1 MLSGIDPIVL
11 FFALGLL
18 AGVMKADLRLPPAI
32 YEFVS
37 TLLLLA
43 IGMKG
48 GIELARQP
56 ATGLVSDL
64 LLTLMLG
71 ILLTFIAFFIL
82 RGLGRL
88 DRANAAAVAAHYG
101 SVSIGTFAVAVAF
114 LATAGITYEP
124 TLPLLLVLL
133 EIPAIILGILLAR
146 GVQAGTPWGEI
157 AREVLLGKSVLLL
170 LGGLLIGWAAGPA
183 GLEPLAPLFFD
194 LFKGILA
201 IFLLEMGL
209 IAADHLGGFRR
220 YGLFMG
226 AFALLIP
233 PCFAMIG
240 IGFAQLMDLSLGGTI
255 LLATLAASASYIA
268 APAAMRSAVPE
279 ANPALSLTAALAIT
293 FPFNI
298 LIGIPLYQRIA
309 TWLMEMPS

>member
-1 MLSGIDPIVL
+1 MGLDPIVL
-11 FFALGLL
+11 FFALGLA
-18 AGVMKADLRLPPAI
+18 AGVLKADLRLPPAI

-37 TLLLLA
+37 TVLLLS

-56 ATGLVSDL
+56 ADGLAVDL
-64 LLTLMLG
+64 LLTLALG
-71 ILLTFIAFFIL
+71 ILLTFLAFFIL
-82 RGLGRL
+82 RQIGRL
-88 DRANAAAVAAHYG
+88 DRSNAAAVAAHYG

-114 LATAGITYEP
+114 LTGAGVSYEP

-133 EIPAIILGILLAR
+133 EIPAIVLGILLAR
-146 GVQAGTPWGEI
+146 GLQAGAPWGEI
-157 AREVLLGKSVLLL
+157 AHEVLLGRSVLLL
-170 LGGLLIGWAAGPA
+170 LGGLFIGWAAGA
-183 GLEPLAPLFFD
+183 DGLAPIAPLFFD

-201 IFLLEMGL
+201 VFLLEMGL

-220 YGLFMG
+220 HGFFMA

-233 PCFAMIG
+233 PAFAMIG
-240 IGFAQLMDLSLGGTI
+240 LGFAILMGLSIGGAT

-298 LIGIPLYQRIA
+298 LVGIPLYRQA
-309 TWLMEMPS
+309 AEWLLVR

>member
-1 MLSGIDPIVL
+1 MGLDPIVL
-11 FFALGLL
+11 FFALGLG
-18 AGVMKADLRLPPAI
+18 AGILKADLRLPPAI

-37 TLLLLA
+37 TVLLLS

-56 ATGLVSDL
+56 ADGLALDL
-64 LLTLMLG
+64 LLTLILG

-82 RGLGRL
+82 RYVGRL
-88 DRANAAAVAAHYG
+88 DRSNSAAVAAHYG

-114 LATAGITYEP
+114 LAGAGISYEP

-133 EIPAIILGILLAR
+133 EIPAIVLGILLAR
-146 GVQAGTPWGEI
+146 GVKAGTPWGEI
-157 AREVLLGKSVLLL
+157 AHEVLLGRSVLLL
-170 LGGLLIGWAAGPA
+170 LGGLAIGWAAGPE
-183 GLEPLAPLFFD
+183 GLEPVAPLFFD

-201 IFLLEMGL
+201 VFLLEMGL
-209 IAADHLGGFRR
+209 IAADHVGGFRR
-220 YGLFMG
+220 HGLFMG

-233 PCFAMIG
+233 PLFAMIG
-240 IGFAQLMDLSLGGTI
+240 LGFAALMELSVGGAI

-279 ANPALSLTAALAIT
+279 ANPAISLTAALAIT

-298 LIGIPLYQRIA
+298 LVGIPLYQQA
-309 TWLMEMPS
+309 AEWLLRTPS

>member
-1 MLSGIDPIVL
+1 MGLDPIVL
-11 FFALGLL
+11 FFALGLG
-18 AGVMKADLRLPPAI
+18 AGILKADLRLPPAI

-37 TLLLLA
+37 TVLLLS

-56 ATGLVSDL
+56 TEGLAVDL
-64 LLTLMLG
+64 LLTLILG

-82 RGLGRL
+82 RYVGRL
-88 DRANAAAVAAHYG
+88 DRSNSAAVAAHYG

-114 LATAGITYEP
+114 LAGAGIPYEP

-133 EIPAIILGILLAR
+133 EIPAIVLGILLAR
-146 GVQAGTPWGEI
+146 GLRAGAPWGEI
-157 AREVLLGKSVLLL
+157 AHEVLLGRSVLLL
-170 LGGLLIGWAAGPA
+170 LGGLVIGWAAGA
-183 GLEPLAPLFFD
+183 EGLEPVAPLFFD

-201 IFLLEMGL
+201 VFLLEMGL
-209 IAADHLGGFRR
+209 IAADHFGGFRR
-220 YGLFMG
+220 HGPFMV

-233 PCFAMIG
+233 PFFAMIG
-240 IGFAQLMDLSLGGTI
+240 LGFALLMGLSVGGAI

-279 ANPALSLTAALAIT
+279 ANPALSLTAALALT

-298 LIGIPLYQRIA
+298 LVGIPLYQRA
-309 TWLMEMPS
+309 AEWLLRTSS

>member
-1 MLSGIDPIVL
+1 MGLDPIVL
-11 FFALGLL
+11 FFALGLA

-37 TLLLLA
+37 TVLLLS

-56 ATGLVSDL
+56 ADGLAIDL
-64 LLTLMLG
+64 MLTLVLG
-71 ILLTFIAFFIL
+71 ILLTFLAFFVL
-82 RGLGRL
+82 RQIGRL
-88 DRANAAAVAAHYG
+88 DRSNAAAVAAHYG

-114 LATAGITYEP
+114 LASAGIAYEP

-133 EIPAIILGILLAR
+133 EIPAIVLGILLAR
-146 GVQAGTPWGEI
+146 GLQAGAPWGEI
-157 AREVLLGKSVLLL
+157 AHEVLLGRSVLLL
-170 LGGLLIGWAAGPA
+170 IGGLIIGWAAGA
-183 GLEPLAPLFFD
+183 EGLAPVAPLFFD

-220 YGLFMG
+220 YGFFMG

-233 PCFAMIG
+233 PLFAMIG
-240 IGFAQLMDLSLGGTI
+240 LGFAHLMGLSLGGSI

-298 LIGIPLYQRIA
+298 LVGIPLYRKIA
-309 TWLMEMPS
+309 EWLLGVSP

>member
-1 MLSGIDPIVL
+1 MPAGLDPIVL

-18 AGVMKADLRLPPAI
+18 AGVLKADLRLPPAI

-48 GIELARQP
+48 GIELAQQP
-56 ATGLVSDL
+56 AAGLLGDMA
-64 LLTLMLG
+64 LTLVLG

-82 RGLGRL
+82 TSLGRL

-101 SVSIGTFAVAVAF
+101 SVSIGTFAVAVAY
-114 LATAGITYEP
+114 LATRAISYEA
-124 TLPLLLVLL
+124 TMPLLLVLL
-133 EIPAIILGILLAR
+133 EIPAIVIGILLAR
-146 GVQAGTPWGEI
+146 GLKAGTSWAEI
-157 AREVLLGKSVLLL
+157 AREVLLGRSVLLL
-170 LGGLLIGWAAGPA
+170 LGGLFIGWAAGPA

-209 IAADHLGGFRR
+209 IAADHFGGFRR
-220 YGLFMG
+220 HGVFMV
-226 AFALLIP
+226 AFALVIP
-233 PCFAMIG
+233 PLFAAVG
-240 IGFAQLMDLSLGGTI
+240 IGFAVLMGLSVGGAI
-255 LLATLAASASYIA
+255 LLATLAGSASYIA

-298 LIGIPLYQRIA
+298 LIGIPLYHAAVSRLLES
-309 TWLMEMPS
+309 TP

>member
-1 MLSGIDPIVL
+1 MGLDPIVL
-11 FFALGLL
+11 FFALGLG
-18 AGVMKADLRLPPAI
+18 AGILKADLRLPPAI

-37 TLLLLA
+37 TLLLLS

-56 ATGLVSDL
+56 AEGLALDL
-64 LLTLMLG
+64 LLTLVLG

-82 RGLGRL
+82 RYVGRL
-88 DRANAAAVAAHYG
+88 DRSNSAAVAAHYG
-101 SVSIGTFAVAVAF
+101 SASIGTFAVAVAF
-114 LATAGITYEP
+114 LAGAGISYEP

-133 EIPAIILGILLAR
+133 EIPAIVLGILLAR

-157 AREVLLGKSVLLL
+157 AHEVLLGRSVLLL
-170 LGGLLIGWAAGPA
+170 LGGLAIGWAAGA
-183 GLEPLAPLFFD
+183 EGLAPVAPLFFD

-201 IFLLEMGL
+201 VFLLEMGL

-220 YGLFMG
+220 HGLFMG

-233 PCFAMIG
+233 PLFAMIG
-240 IGFAQLMDLSLGGTI
+240 LGFAALMGLSVGGAI

-298 LIGIPLYQRIA
+298 LVGIPLYQRA
-309 TWLMEMPS
+309 AEWLLRTSS

>member
-1 MLSGIDPIVL
+1 MGLDPIVL
-11 FFALGLL
+11 FFALGLG
-18 AGVMKADLRLPPAI
+18 AGILKADLRLPPAI

-37 TLLLLA
+37 TVLLLS

-56 ATGLVSDL
+56 ADDLALDL
-64 LLTLMLG
+64 LLTLILG

-82 RGLGRL
+82 RYVGRL
-88 DRANAAAVAAHYG
+88 DRSNSAAVAAHYG

-114 LATAGITYEP
+114 LAGAGISYEP

-133 EIPAIILGILLAR
+133 EIPAIVLGILLAR
-146 GVQAGTPWGEI
+146 GVKAGTPWGEI
-157 AREVLLGKSVLLL
+157 AHEVLLGRSVLLL
-170 LGGLLIGWAAGPA
+170 LGGLAIGWAAGPE
-183 GLEPLAPLFFD
+183 GLEPVAPLFFD

-201 IFLLEMGL
+201 VFLLEMGL

-220 YGLFMG
+220 HGLFMG

-233 PCFAMIG
+233 PLFAMIG
-240 IGFAQLMDLSLGGTI
+240 LGFAALMELSVGGAI

-279 ANPALSLTAALAIT
+279 ANPAISLTAALAIT

-298 LIGIPLYQRIA
+298 LVGIPLYQQA
-309 TWLMEMPS
+309 AEWLLRTPS

>member
-1 MLSGIDPIVL
+1 MGLDPIVL
-11 FFALGLL
+11 FFALGLG
-18 AGVMKADLRLPPAI
+18 AGILKADLRLPPAI

-37 TLLLLA
+37 TVLLLS

-56 ATGLVSDL
+56 ADGLALDL
-64 LLTLMLG
+64 LLTLVLG

-82 RGLGRL
+82 RYVGRL
-88 DRANAAAVAAHYG
+88 DRSNSAAVAAHYG

-114 LATAGITYEP
+114 LAGAGISYEP

-133 EIPAIILGILLAR
+133 EIPAIVLGILLAR
-146 GVQAGTPWGEI
+146 GVKAGTPWGEI
-157 AREVLLGKSVLLL
+157 AHEVLLGRSVLLL
-170 LGGLLIGWAAGPA
+170 LGGLAIGWAAGA
-183 GLEPLAPLFFD
+183 EGLEPVAPLFFD

-201 IFLLEMGL
+201 VFLLEMGL

-220 YGLFMG
+220 HGLFMS

-233 PCFAMIG
+233 PAFAMIG
-240 IGFAQLMDLSLGGTI
+240 LGFAALMELSVGGAI

-298 LIGIPLYQRIA
+298 LVGIPLYQQA
-309 TWLMEMPS
+309 AEWLLRTPS

>member
-1 MLSGIDPIVL
+1 
-11 FFALGLL
+11 
-18 AGVMKADLRLPPAI
+18 MKADLRLPPAI

-37 TLLLLA
+37 TVLLLS

-56 ATGLVSDL
+56 AEGLAVDL
-64 LLTLMLG
+64 LLTLILG

-82 RGLGRL
+82 RYVGRL
-88 DRANAAAVAAHYG
+88 DRSNSAAVAAHYG

-114 LATAGITYEP
+114 LAGAGIPYEP

-133 EIPAIILGILLAR
+133 EIPAIVLGILLAR
-146 GVQAGTPWGEI
+146 GLRAGAPWGEI
-157 AREVLLGKSVLLL
+157 AHEVLLGRSVLLL
-170 LGGLLIGWAAGPA
+170 LGGLVIGWAAGA
-183 GLEPLAPLFFD
+183 EGLEPVAPLFFD

-201 IFLLEMGL
+201 VFLLEMGL
-209 IAADHLGGFRR
+209 IAADHFGGFRR
-220 YGLFMG
+220 HGPFMV

-233 PCFAMIG
+233 PFFAMIG
-240 IGFAQLMDLSLGGTI
+240 LGFALLMGLSVGGAI

-279 ANPALSLTAALAIT
+279 ANPALSLTAALALT

-298 LIGIPLYQRIA
+298 LVGIPLYQRA
-309 TWLMEMPS
+309 AEWLLRTSS

>member
-1 MLSGIDPIVL
+1 MGLDPIVL
-11 FFALGLL
+11 FFALGLG
-18 AGVMKADLRLPPAI
+18 AGILKADLRLPPAI

-37 TLLLLA
+37 TVLLLA

-56 ATGLVSDL
+56 ADGLALDL
-64 LLTLMLG
+64 LLTLILG

-82 RGLGRL
+82 RYVGRL
-88 DRANAAAVAAHYG
+88 DRSNSAAVAAHYG

-114 LATAGITYEP
+114 LTGAGISYEP

-133 EIPAIILGILLAR
+133 EIPAIVLGILLAR
-146 GVQAGTPWGEI
+146 GVKAGTPWGEI
-157 AREVLLGKSVLLL
+157 AHEVLLGRSVLLL
-170 LGGLLIGWAAGPA
+170 LGGLAIGWAAGA
-183 GLEPLAPLFFD
+183 EGLEPIAPLFFD

-201 IFLLEMGL
+201 VFLLEMGL

-220 YGLFMG
+220 HGLFMG

-233 PCFAMIG
+233 PVFAMIG
-240 IGFAQLMDLSLGGTI
+240 LGFAALMELSVGGAI

-279 ANPALSLTAALAIT
+279 ANPAISLTAALAIT

-298 LIGIPLYQRIA
+298 LVGIPLYQQA
-309 TWLMEMPS
+309 AEWLLRTPS

>member
-1 MLSGIDPIVL
+1 MGLDPIVL
-11 FFALGLL
+11 FFALGLG
-18 AGVMKADLRLPPAI
+18 AGILKADLRLPPAI

-37 TLLLLA
+37 TLLLLS

-56 ATGLVSDL
+56 AEGLAIDL
-64 LLTLMLG
+64 LLTLILG

-82 RGLGRL
+82 RYVGRL
-88 DRANAAAVAAHYG
+88 DRSNSAAVAAHYG

-114 LATAGITYEP
+114 LAGAGISYEP

-133 EIPAIILGILLAR
+133 EIPAIVLGILLAR

-157 AREVLLGKSVLLL
+157 AHEVLLGRSVLLL
-170 LGGLLIGWAAGPA
+170 LGGLAIGWAAGA
-183 GLEPLAPLFFD
+183 EGLQPVAPLFFD

-201 IFLLEMGL
+201 VFLLEMGL

-220 YGLFMG
+220 HGLFMG

-233 PCFAMIG
+233 PLFAMIG
-240 IGFAQLMDLSLGGTI
+240 LCFAALMGLSVGGAI

-298 LIGIPLYQRIA
+298 LVGIPLYQRA
-309 TWLMEMPS
+309 AEWLLRTST

>member
-1 MLSGIDPIVL
+1 MGLDPIVL
-11 FFALGLL
+11 FFALGLG
-18 AGVMKADLRLPPAI
+18 AGILKADLRLPPAI

-37 TLLLLA
+37 TVLLLS

-56 ATGLVSDL
+56 AESLAVDL
-64 LLTLMLG
+64 LLTLILG

-82 RGLGRL
+82 RYVGRL
-88 DRANAAAVAAHYG
+88 DRSNSAAVAAHYG

-114 LATAGITYEP
+114 LAGAGIPYEP

-133 EIPAIILGILLAR
+133 EIPAIVLGILLAR
-146 GVQAGTPWGEI
+146 GLRAGAPWGEI
-157 AREVLLGKSVLLL
+157 AHEVLLGRSVLLL
-170 LGGLLIGWAAGPA
+170 LGGLVIGWAAGA
-183 GLEPLAPLFFD
+183 EGLEPVAPLFFD

-201 IFLLEMGL
+201 VFLLEMGL
-209 IAADHLGGFRR
+209 IAADHFGGFRR
-220 YGLFMG
+220 HGPFMV

-233 PCFAMIG
+233 PFFAMIG
-240 IGFAQLMDLSLGGTI
+240 LGFALLMGLSVGGAI

-279 ANPALSLTAALAIT
+279 ANPALSLTAALALT

-298 LIGIPLYQRIA
+298 LVGIPLYQRA
-309 TWLMEMPS
+309 AEWLLRTSS

>member
-1 MLSGIDPIVL
+1 MGLDPIVL
-11 FFALGLL
+11 FFALGLG
-18 AGVMKADLRLPPAI
+18 AGILKADLRLPPAI

-37 TLLLLA
+37 TVLLLS

-56 ATGLVSDL
+56 ADGLALDL
-64 LLTLMLG
+64 LLTLILG

-82 RGLGRL
+82 RYIGRL
-88 DRANAAAVAAHYG
+88 DRSNSAAVAAHYG

-114 LATAGITYEP
+114 LAGAGISYEP

-133 EIPAIILGILLAR
+133 EIPAIVLGILLAR
-146 GVQAGTPWGEI
+146 GVKAGTPWGEI
-157 AREVLLGKSVLLL
+157 AHEVLLGRSVLLL
-170 LGGLLIGWAAGPA
+170 LGGLAIGWAAGA
-183 GLEPLAPLFFD
+183 EGLEPVAPLFFD

-201 IFLLEMGL
+201 VFLLEMGL
-209 IAADHLGGFRR
+209 IAADHLGGFRKH
-220 YGLFMG
+220 GLFMG

-233 PCFAMIG
+233 PMFAMIG
-240 IGFAQLMDLSLGGTI
+240 LGFAVLMGLSVGGAI

-298 LIGIPLYQRIA
+298 LVGIPLYQQA
-309 TWLMEMPS
+309 AEWLLRTPS

>member
-1 MLSGIDPIVL
+1 MSLDPIVL
-11 FFALGLL
+11 FFALGLA

-37 TLLLLA
+37 TVLLLS

-56 ATGLVSDL
+56 AAGLAVDL
-64 LLTLMLG
+64 LLTLLLG
-71 ILLTFIAFFIL
+71 ILLTFLAFFAL
-82 RGLGRL
+82 LYLGRL
-88 DRANAAAVAAHYG
+88 DRSNAAAVAAHYG
-101 SVSIGTFAVAVAF
+101 SVSIGTFAVGVAF
-114 LATAGITYEP
+114 LAGAGISYEP

-133 EIPAIILGILLAR
+133 EIPAIVLGILLAR
-146 GVQAGTPWGEI
+146 GLRAGAPWGEI
-157 AREVLLGKSVLLL
+157 AHEVLLGRSVLLL
-170 LGGLLIGWAAGPA
+170 LGGLFIGWAAGA
-183 GLEPLAPLFFD
+183 EGLEPVAPLFFD

-201 IFLLEMGL
+201 VFLLEMGL

-220 YGLFMG
+220 YGVFMV
-226 AFALLIP
+226 AFALLTP
-233 PCFAMIG
+233 PLFAMIG
-240 IGFAQLMDLSLGGTI
+240 LGFAMLMGLSLGGSI

-298 LIGIPLYQRIA
+298 LVGLPLYRQA
-309 TWLMEMPS
+309 AEWLLVR

>member
-1 MLSGIDPIVL
+1 MGLDPIVL
-11 FFALGLL
+11 FFALGLG
-18 AGVMKADLRLPPAI
+18 AGILKADLRLPPAI

-37 TLLLLA
+37 TVLLLA

-56 ATGLVSDL
+56 ADGLALDL
-64 LLTLMLG
+64 LLTLILG

-82 RGLGRL
+82 RYVGRL
-88 DRANAAAVAAHYG
+88 DRSNSAAVAAHYG

-114 LATAGITYEP
+114 LTGAGISYEP

-133 EIPAIILGILLAR
+133 EIPAIVLGILLAR
-146 GVQAGTPWGEI
+146 GVKAGTRWGEI
-157 AREVLLGKSVLLL
+157 AHEVLLGRSVLLL
-170 LGGLLIGWAAGPA
+170 LGGLAIGWAAGA
-183 GLEPLAPLFFD
+183 EGLEPIAPLFFD

-201 IFLLEMGL
+201 VFLLEMGL

-220 YGLFMG
+220 HGLFMG

-233 PCFAMIG
+233 PVFAMIG
-240 IGFAQLMDLSLGGTI
+240 LGFAALMELSVGGAI

-279 ANPALSLTAALAIT
+279 ANPAISLTAALAIT

-298 LIGIPLYQRIA
+298 LVGIPLYQQA
-309 TWLMEMPS
+309 AEWLLRTPS

>member
-48 GIELARQP
+48 GIER
-56 ATGLVSDL
+56 
-64 LLTLMLG
+64 
-71 ILLTFIAFFIL
+71 
-82 RGLGRL
+82 
-88 DRANAAAVAAHYG
+88 
-101 SVSIGTFAVAVAF
+101 TFAVAVAF
-114 LATAGITYEP
+114 LATAGIAYEP

-146 GVQAGTPWGEI
+146 GIQAGTPWGEI

-170 LGGLLIGWAAGPA
+170 LGGLLIGWAAGPV

-240 IGFAQLMDLSLGGTI
+240 IGFAELMGLSLGGTI
-255 LLATLAASASYIA
+255 LLATLAGSASYIA

>member
-1 MLSGIDPIVL
+1 MGLDPIVL
-11 FFALGLL
+11 FFALGLG
-18 AGVMKADLRLPPAI
+18 AGILKADLRLPPAI

-37 TLLLLA
+37 TVLLLS

-56 ATGLVSDL
+56 AEGLALDL
-64 LLTLMLG
+64 LLTLILG

-82 RGLGRL
+82 RYVGRL
-88 DRANAAAVAAHYG
+88 DQSNSAAVAAHYG

-114 LATAGITYEP
+114 LAGAGISYEP

-133 EIPAIILGILLAR
+133 EIPAIVLGILLAR
-146 GVQAGTPWGEI
+146 GVKAGTPWGEI
-157 AREVLLGKSVLLL
+157 AHEVLLGRSVLLL
-170 LGGLLIGWAAGPA
+170 LGGLAIGWAAGA
-183 GLEPLAPLFFD
+183 EGLEPVAPLFFD

-201 IFLLEMGL
+201 VFLLEMGL

-220 YGLFMG
+220 HGLFMG

-233 PCFAMIG
+233 PVFAMIG
-240 IGFAQLMDLSLGGTI
+240 LGFAMLMGLSVGGAI

-298 LIGIPLYQRIA
+298 LVGIPLYQQA
-309 TWLMEMPS
+309 AEWLLRTPS

>member
-1 MLSGIDPIVL
+1 MGLDPIVL
-11 FFALGLL
+11 FFALGLG
-18 AGVMKADLRLPPAI
+18 AGILKADLRLPPAI

-37 TLLLLA
+37 TLLLLS

-56 ATGLVSDL
+56 AEGLALDL
-64 LLTLMLG
+64 LLTLVLG

-82 RGLGRL
+82 RYVGRL
-88 DRANAAAVAAHYG
+88 DRSNSAAVAAHYG

-114 LATAGITYEP
+114 LAGAGISYEP

-133 EIPAIILGILLAR
+133 EIPAIVLGILLAR

-157 AREVLLGKSVLLL
+157 AHEVLLGRSVLLL
-170 LGGLLIGWAAGPA
+170 LGGLAIGWAAGA
-183 GLEPLAPLFFD
+183 EGLAPVAPLFFD

-201 IFLLEMGL
+201 VFLLEMGL

-220 YGLFMG
+220 HGLFMG

-233 PCFAMIG
+233 PLFAMIG
-240 IGFAQLMDLSLGGTI
+240 LGFAALMGLSVGGAI

-298 LIGIPLYQRIA
+298 LVGIPLYQRA
-309 TWLMEMPS
+309 AEWLLRTSS